1 MPLKKPTRSKM
12 AATKKSSATGARSRK
27 KSKTPT
33 WSVSAGTMLVAAMCV
48 TGAVIVI
55 AARELTP
62 APRATTAAATSDSV
76 VPNDSP
82 KAAPS
87 SSATDASESVMAKAP
102 ETDALEVKG
111 TVGRTAPVTIFG
123 CLQQSNSVFRL
134 TDTDGIDA
142 PKSRSWK
149 TAFLKKGAASIEVTD
164 PGNRNRL
171 ASHVGQRLSV
181 TGTLVDRQMQVRTIR
196 RISASCD

>member
-1 MPLKKPTRSKM
+1 MPLKKSTRSKTT
-12 AATKKSSATGARSRK
+12 ATKKSSTAGARSKR

-33 WSVSAGTMLVAAMCV
+33 WSVGVGTMLVAAICV

-62 APRATTAAATSDSV
+62 APRATADTVPESAVAPDAPKPASSV
-76 VPNDSP
+76 TRS
-82 KAAPS
+82 APE
-87 SSATDASESVMAKAP
+87 SAMAKAP
-102 ETDALEVKG
+102 ESDAPEAKG

-123 CLQQSNSVFRL
+123 CLEKSDASYRL
-134 TDTDGIDA
+134 TDTDGVDA

-149 TAFLKKGAASIEVTD
+149 SAFLKKGSATIQVTD
-164 PGNRNRL
+164 PGNRLHL

-181 TGTLVDRQMQVRTIR
+181 TGSLVDRQMQVRSIR

>member
-1 MPLKKPTRSKM
+1 MPLKKSTRSKT
-12 AATKKSSATGARSRK
+12 AAPKKSPATGARSRK

-33 WSVSAGTMLVAAMCV
+33 WSVGAGTMLVAAMCV

-62 APRATTAAATSDSV
+62 APRAAAVDTANESV
-76 VPNDSP
+76 VATESS
-82 KAAPS
+82 KVPS
-87 SSATDASESVMAKAP
+87 STTDAPESVMANAP
-102 ETDALEVKG
+102 ETDPLEPKG

-123 CLQQSNSVFRL
+123 CLEQYNSAFRL
-134 TDTDGIDA
+134 TDTDGVDA

-181 TGTLVDRQMQVRTIR
+181 TGTLADRQMQVRSIR

>member
-1 MPLKKPTRSKM
+1 MPLKKSTRSKTT
-12 AATKKSSATGARSRK
+12 ATKKSSTAGARSKR

-33 WSVSAGTMLVAAMCV
+33 WSVGVGTMLVAAICV

-62 APRATTAAATSDSV
+62 APRATADTVPESAVAPDAPKPASSV
-76 VPNDSP
+76 TRS
-82 KAAPS
+82 APE
-87 SSATDASESVMAKAP
+87 SAMAKAP
-102 ETDALEVKG
+102 ESDAPEAKG

-123 CLQQSNSVFRL
+123 CLEKSEASYRL
-134 TDTDGIDA
+134 TDTDGVDA

-149 TAFLKKGAASIEVTD
+149 SAFLKKGSATIQVTD
-164 PGNRNRL
+164 PGNRLHL

-181 TGTLVDRQMQVRTIR
+181 TGSLVDRQMQVRSIR

>member
-1 MPLKKPTRSKM
+1 MPLKKSTRSKTT
-12 AATKKSSATGARSRK
+12 ATKKSPATGARSRK

-33 WSVSAGTMLVAAMCV
+33 WSVGAGTMLVAAMCV

-62 APRATTAAATSDSV
+62 APRAAAADLNNESAIATE
-76 VPNDSP
+76 SP
-82 KAAPS
+82 KAAPLS
-87 SSATDASESVMAKAP
+87 TNDAAEAVTAKAP
-102 ETDALEVKG
+102 ETDTLEAKG

-123 CLQQSNSVFRL
+123 CLQRSDTTLRL

-142 PKSRSWK
+142 PRSRSWK
-149 TAFLKKGAASIEVTD
+149 TAFLKKGSASIEVTD
-164 PGNRNRL
+164 PGNRLHL

-181 TGTLVDRQMQVRTIR
+181 TGTLVDREMQVRSLR

>member
-1 MPLKKPTRSKM
+1 MPLKKSTRSKTT
-12 AATKKSSATGARSRK
+12 ATKKSSTAGARSKR

-33 WSVSAGTMLVAAMCV
+33 WSVGVGTMLVAAICV

-62 APRATTAAATSDSV
+62 APRAAADTVPESAVAPDAPKPASSV
-76 VPNDSP
+76 TRS
-82 KAAPS
+82 APE
-87 SSATDASESVMAKAP
+87 SAMAKAP
-102 ETDALEVKG
+102 ESDAPEAKG

-123 CLQQSNSVFRL
+123 CLEKSDASYRL
-134 TDTDGIDA
+134 TDTDGVDA

-149 TAFLKKGAASIEVTD
+149 SAFLKKGSATIQVTD
-164 PGNRNRL
+164 PGNRLHL

-181 TGTLVDRQMQVRTIR
+181 TGSLVDRQMQVRSIR